1 METHSKWKKV
11 KQIPVLNDLLSQILK
26 CMHDV
31 IQEKQIYTAY
41 CKNKYT
47 CILLEKLILFLIFF
61 DLVYPIF
68 NQNMS

>member
-31 IQEKQIYTAY
+31 IQEKQIYAAY